1 MKILHVTQCTS
12 GGVLRAVVM
21 AARAAPEHTHVLC
34 SPLTADE
41 APAGFAEVR
50 TLPGSLP
57 ARILAV
63 RREVRLAAPDLV
75 FAHSSWAG
83 IYARALASDVPIVYQ
98 PHCYVFED
106 LSRPAPLRAAY
117 RLVETALAPRS
128 AVTVSLTPHEAA
140 LARSTGAVDVEYV
153 PNAATVSRPAGSPVV
168 SGAGA
173 RTVVMVGR
181 ISPQKDPGLFAEIAR
196 RTLAVDP
203 SIRFRWI
210 GDGDADQRR
219 ELEDAGVEVTGWVG
233 DEDLVAFL
241 GSASLYVHTAAYEG
255 FPLSILDAA
264 ALGVPTVVRAIA
276 ATAHT
281 RLTSFDD
288 AAQAVHI
295 IRRALDDPD
304 ERATILAL
312 TCELEE
318 SMNAEQHRE
327 SLARTYDRASTAD
340 RRLPTGS
347 SRRRAIILHG
357 YSAANRGDG
366 LLVELALDIVRE
378 ALGEDVEITVA
389 ANHPDSFDGMGVR
402 VLDSGLRRTGYRRT
416 YLRALRRLHEFDLV
430 VGVGGGYLRFGHVV
444 ESLKAGLIHGPQLLA
459 AARTKAP
466 TVYLPQSI
474 GPLRLGS
481 RPFVRRLLRSVD
493 LVFAR
498 DDRTVAELAL
508 PNVVR
513 TSDLALGEITSDGRD
528 ASRLTSDAPA
538 ILSVRHVDG
547 GIPAPLA
554 ELARRMGTFD
564 GYVQSTAGKNDDRPA
579 MASMNARTTLTFDDL
594 MVAGTAT
601 DGVRVVVAVRMHAA
615 LMALKAGHYVIHLSY
630 ERKGFA
636 AFADLGLAEFVHNVR
651 RFDPALVQR
660 QVTALLEDEN
670 ERRRYDALLVGAT
683 SQYASRSADVAD
695 AVAALAPATT
705 GVTS

>member
-1 MKILHVTQCTS
+1 MKILHVTECTG
-12 GGVLRAVVM
+12 GGVLRAAVM

-34 SPLTADE
+34 SPLTADQ
-41 APAGFAEVR
+41 APDDFDEVR
-50 TLPGSLP
+50 TLPESLV

-63 RREVRLAAPDLV
+63 RREVRSIAPDVV

-83 IYARALASDVPIVYQ
+83 IYTRALPSPVPIVYQ

-106 LSRPAPLRAAY
+106 PARPAALRVAY

-128 AVTVSLTPHEAA
+128 TVTVALTPHEAA
-140 LARSTGAVDVEYV
+140 LARSTGAVDVEHV
-153 PNAATVSRPAGSPVV
+153 PNAATVSRPAS
-168 SGAGA
+168 SGAGELA
-173 RTVVMVGR
+173 PRRTVVMVGR

-196 RTLAVDP
+196 RTRALDP
-203 SIRFRWI
+203 SITFRWI
-210 GDGDADQRR
+210 GDGDAEQRN
-219 ELEDAGVEVTGWVG
+219 ELEAAGVQVTGWVG
-233 DEDLVAFL
+233 DADLVDLL
-241 GSASLYVHTAAYEG
+241 GGAALYVHTAAYEG
-255 FPLSILDAA
+255 FPLSVLDAA
-264 ALGVPTVVRAIA
+264 ALRVPTVVRAIA

-281 RLTSFDD
+281 RLASFDD

-304 ERATILAL
+304 ARATILAL

-318 SMNAEQHRE
+318 SMNPEEHRE
-327 SLARTYDRASTAD
+327 SLARTYDQAVSAA
-340 RRLPTGS
+340 RRPGTPG
-347 SRRRAIILHG
+347 RPRRAIILHG

-366 LLVELALDIVRE
+366 LLVELALDIVRS

-389 ANHPDSFDGMGVR
+389 ANHPDSFHGMGVR
-402 VLDSGLRRTGYRRT
+402 VLDSGLRRTGYRRA
-416 YLRALRRLHEFDLV
+416 YLKTLRHLGDFDLV
-430 VGVGGGYLRFGHVV
+430 VGVGGGYLRFGHLV
-444 ESLKAGLIHGPQLLA
+444 ESLKAGLIHGPQLFA

-481 RPFVRRLLRSVD
+481 RPAMRRLLRSVD
-493 LVFAR
+493 VVFAR

-528 ASRLTSDAPA
+528 AARLTPDAAP

-554 ELARRMGTFD
+554 DLARRMGTFD

-579 MASMNARTTLTFDDL
+579 MASMHPRTTLGFDDL
-594 MVAGTAT
+594 MVPSDDG
-601 DGVRVVVAVRMHAA
+601 GVRVIVAVRMHAA

-660 QVTALLEDEN
+660 QVTALLEDED

-683 SQYASRSADVAD
+683 SQYASRSAEVAS
-695 AVAALAPATT
+695 AVAALVPAT
-705 GVTS
+705 VVAP

>member
-1 MKILHVTQCTS
+1 M
-12 GGVLRAVVM
+12 
-21 AARAAPEHTHVLC
+21 
-34 SPLTADE
+34 
-41 APAGFAEVR
+41 
-50 TLPGSLP
+50 
-57 ARILAV
+57 
-63 RREVRLAAPDLV
+63 
-75 FAHSSWAG
+75 
-83 IYARALASDVPIVYQ
+83 
-98 PHCYVFED
+98 
-106 LSRPAPLRAAY
+106 
-117 RLVETALAPRS
+117 
-128 AVTVSLTPHEAA
+128 
-140 LARSTGAVDVEYV
+140 
-153 PNAATVSRPAGSPVV
+153 
-168 SGAGA
+168 
-173 RTVVMVGR
+173 
-181 ISPQKDPGLFAEIAR
+181 
-196 RTLAVDP
+196 
-203 SIRFRWI
+203 
-210 GDGDADQRR
+210 
-219 ELEDAGVEVTGWVG
+219 
-233 DEDLVAFL
+233 
-241 GSASLYVHTAAYEG
+241 
-255 FPLSILDAA
+255 
-264 ALGVPTVVRAIA
+264 
-276 ATAHT
+276 
-281 RLTSFDD
+281 
-288 AAQAVHI
+288 
-295 IRRALDDPD
+295 
-304 ERATILAL
+304 
-312 TCELEE
+312 
-318 SMNAEQHRE
+318 
-327 SLARTYDRASTAD
+327 
-340 RRLPTGS
+340 
-347 SRRRAIILHG
+347 
-357 YSAANRGDG
+357 
-366 LLVELALDIVRE
+366 
-378 ALGEDVEITVA
+378 
-389 ANHPDSFDGMGVR
+389 
-402 VLDSGLRRTGYRRT
+402 
-416 YLRALRRLHEFDLV
+416 
-430 VGVGGGYLRFGHVV
+430 
-444 ESLKAGLIHGPQLLA
+444 
-459 AARTKAP
+459 
-466 TVYLPQSI
+466 
-474 GPLRLGS
+474 
-481 RPFVRRLLRSVD
+481 RRLLRSVD

>member
-1 MKILHVTQCTS
+1 MKILHVTECTG

-34 SPLTADE
+34 SPLTSDE

-63 RREVRLAAPDLV
+63 RREVRAAAPDVV

-83 IYARALASDVPIVYQ
+83 IYTRALRSDVPIVYQ

-106 LSRPAPLRAAY
+106 LSRPAALRGAY
-117 RLVETALAPRS
+117 RLVESALAPRS

-140 LARSTGAVDVEYV
+140 LARSTGAVDVEHV
-153 PNAATVSRPAGSPVV
+153 PNAATVTRAPGA
-168 SGAGA
+168 SGTSSSAA
-173 RTVVMVGR
+173 RSIVMVGR

-196 RTLAVDP
+196 RTRAVDP
-203 SIRFRWI
+203 SITFRWI
-210 GDGDADQRR
+210 GDGDADQRS
-219 ELEDAGVEVTGWVG
+219 ELESAGVEVTGWVG
-233 DEDLVAFL
+233 DEDLVDLL

-264 ALGVPTVVRAIA
+264 TLRVPTVVRAIA

-281 RLTSFDD
+281 RLASFDD
-288 AAQAVHI
+288 AAGAVHI
-295 IRRALDDPD
+295 IRRALDDPGA
-304 ERATILAL
+304 RAEILAR

-318 SMNAEQHRE
+318 SMNAEQHRQ
-327 SLARTYDRASTAD
+327 SLARTYDRAAGSTQRPGA
-340 RRLPTGS
+340 GS
-347 SRRRAIILHG
+347 TRRRALILHG

-366 LLVELALDIVRE
+366 LLVELALEIVRD

-389 ANHPDSFDGMGVR
+389 ANHPDSFQDMGVR

-416 YLRALRRLHEFDLV
+416 YLRALRRLHEYDLV

-444 ESLKAGLIHGPQLLA
+444 EALKAGLIHGPQLFA
-459 AARTKAP
+459 AARTTTP

-481 RPFVRRLLRSVD
+481 RPVLRRLLRAVD
-493 LVFAR
+493 IVFAR

-528 ASRLTSDAPA
+528 AARLVADAAP

-547 GIPAPLA
+547 GITAPLA
-554 ELARRMGTFD
+554 DLARRMGTFD

-579 MASMNARTTLTFDDL
+579 MASMNPQTTLGFDDL
-594 MVAGTAT
+594 MVGGTG
-601 DGVRVVVAVRMHAA
+601 GVRVIVAVRMHAA

-651 RFDPALVQR
+651 HFDPALVQR
-660 QVTALLEDEN
+660 QVTALLEDAQ
-670 ERRRYDALLVGAT
+670 ERRRYDALLAGAT
-683 SQYASRSADVAD
+683 SQYATRAADVSS
-695 AVAALAPATT
+695 AVAALVPATAA
-705 GVTS
+705 VTS